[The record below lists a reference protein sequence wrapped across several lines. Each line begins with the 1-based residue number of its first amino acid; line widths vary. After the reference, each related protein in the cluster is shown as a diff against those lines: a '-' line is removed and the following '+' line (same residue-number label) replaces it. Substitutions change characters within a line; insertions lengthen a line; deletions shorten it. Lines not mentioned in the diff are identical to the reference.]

1 MLPSSADAVLRSL
14 CEGYKIDSSEII
26 RFNVNEKKLICGDHN
41 AESWNKIPRSQ
52 AKYFARNFLQ
62 ERGYLDP
69 EFKEEGENVI
79 IVVGEKTRITDVS
92 IKGAPPRTLRAWQ
105 KRGIRGA
112 PLDPKSLDSLER
124 WGVSGLKSK
133 GFACPRVSALGD
145 ASSGGV
151 ELEVNPG
158 PRLNIASLEQSPVEG
173 LMDGALERFNAFH
186 VGDPYDYRNI
196 ALTSRRISQS
206 GILQSSYFLTE
217 CADDGVHLTQKS
229 ISGASRLVSAGLGGS
244 TEEYLIGKASWKQGR
259 LGKAG
264 SSFEVAGR
272 ASYRRQRFLVKGMVY
287 PFSFPTRWHF
297 TPAFSTRREKESR
310 YEYLANDLL
319 IPAAVN
325 WDTREIGWNLFFG
338 PRLNYT
344 RVFSGA
350 DKGWTHFLSGIAGL
364 EIISHVY
371 ELNVADPKSG
381 YTVRGLAEFNSDKA
395 FSTISAQK
403 FTLSGEALYNFAG
416 FDSPLLILSI
426 RGFAGTTLVD
436 SGNAQFSKMPPWLF
450 YYFGGSADLRGFRL
464 KKLPDANRGAL
475 TALYSGVEA
484 RLANIFPLNL
494 QPIAFAD
501 FGVMGQKSVSLNL
514 PVYCSPGIGIR
525 WPSLIGVLRFTAAKG
540 LFLKNS
546 TPPKQAPSRWHFI
559 FSIGEEF

>member
-1 MLPSSADAVLRSL
+1 MRSL

-26 RFNVNEKKLICGDHN
+26 RFNANEKKLICGDPN
-41 AESWNKIPRSQ
+41 AESWNKIPMFQ
-52 AKYFARNFLQ
+52 ARYFARNFLQ
-62 ERGYLDP
+62 ERGYLNP
-69 EFKEEGENVI
+69 EFKEEGESVI
-79 IVVGEKTRITDVS
+79 IVVGEKTRIADVS
-92 IKGAPPRTLRAWQ
+92 VKGAPPRTLRAWQ

-112 PLDPKSLDSLER
+112 PLNPKSLDSLEG
-124 WGVSGLKSK
+124 WGVSGLKSR
-133 GFACPRVSALGD
+133 GFACPRVSASGD
-145 ASSGGV
+145 ADSGEV
-151 ELEVNPG
+151 ELEVEPG
-158 PRLNIASLEQSPVEG
+158 RRLDIASLEQEPVEG

-217 CADDGVHLTQKS
+217 CADDGVRLTQKS
-229 ISGASRLVSAGLGGS
+229 ISGASRLLSAGLGGS

-272 ASYRRQRFLVKGMVY
+272 ASYRKQRFLVKGMVY

-325 WDTREIGWNLFFG
+325 WDTRETGWNLFFG

-344 RVFSGA
+344 RTFSGA
-350 DKGWTHFLSGIAGL
+350 DKGWTHFLSGVAGL

-381 YTVRGLAEFNSDKA
+381 YTVRGLTEFNSDKA
-395 FSTISAQK
+395 FFHDQRAEIHAVRGGSVQFRRVR
-403 FTLSGEALYNFAG
+403 FTAAH
-416 FDSPLLILSI
+416 PCHK
-426 RGFAGTTLVD
+426 GFAGTTLVD
-436 SGNAQFSKMPPWLF
+436 SGNSQFSRMPPWLF
-450 YYFGGSADLRGFRL
+450 YYFGGSTDLRGFGL

-501 FGVMGQKSVSLNL
+501 FGVMGQKSASLNL
-514 PVYCSPGIGIR
+514 PVYWSPGIGIR
-525 WPSLIGVLRFTAAKG
+525 WPSIIGVLRLTAAKG

-546 TPPKQAPSRWHFI
+546 TPPNKRLRGGISYSA
-559 FSIGEEF
+559 